1 MGIRLT
7 GIPAPFIK
15 PALATRDNLDWF
27 VLGGIHIPPGSSN
40 GAARLFR
47 VNAELTVVDLAPL
60 GIGTAGKDDSMT
72 LKVLPNG
79 VLRVI
84 LCEAG
89 VTLTGASD
97 SGSTTLPAVYDFPG
111 VFPAYATSGG
121 AVDSVARAAIEGLK
135 KYLRTTP

>member
-15 PALATRDNLDWF
+15 PALASRDNLDWF
-27 VLGGIHIPPGSSN
+27 VLGGIHIPPGSTS
-40 GAARLFR
+40 GVARLFR
-47 VNAELTVVDLAPL
+47 VNADLTVVDLAPRGL
-60 GIGTAGKDDSMT
+60 GTAGKDDSLV
-72 LKVLPNG
+72 LKILPNG

-89 VTLTGASD
+89 VTTTGASD

-111 VFPAYATSGG
+111 IFPAYAAPGGG
-121 AVDSVARAAIEGLK
+121 ALTQAQLDKVR
-135 KYLRTTP
+135 LRLV